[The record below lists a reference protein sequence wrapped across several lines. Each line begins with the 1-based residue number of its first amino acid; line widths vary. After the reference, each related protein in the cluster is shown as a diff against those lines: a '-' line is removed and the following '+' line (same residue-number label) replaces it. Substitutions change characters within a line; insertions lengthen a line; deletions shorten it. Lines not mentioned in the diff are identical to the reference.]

1 MEKHPEKQ
9 HSRRKFILRS
19 ALAGAGQY
27 DVAAYASTVKVNG
40 FYTQVGM
47 PVGFNLTLSNIGLAN
62 TRVNFNAS
70 LIGGIPETQEVVT
83 YCADHKIFPQ
93 IQVIKAAEV
102 NDAWAKVLD
111 KKARYRFVIDAATI

>member
-1 MEKHPEKQ
+1 MLGKVD
-9 HSRRKFILRS
+9 S
-19 ALAGAGQY
+19 ALLSEYVLQNFGDMSHLKLQKLLY
-27 DVAAYASTVKVNG
+27 
-40 FYTQVGM
+40 YTQAYH
-47 PVGFNLTLSNIGLAN
+47 LAN

-83 YCADHKIFPQ
+83 YCPDHKVLPQ

-111 KKARYRFVIDAATI
+111 KKARYRFVIDTATI